1 MKTLRLV
8 IELLLLTVLLV
19 SCQLGDF
26 ENATTTQGSD
36 PEATTPNI
44 TTEATT
50 PNGNVEATTPN
61 TPPEVTTPEGS
72 GEATTPEGGA
82 DVTTP
87 EENDEACRHI
97 LFDTVVAPSCTQTG
111 STIHSCV
118 LCGYSFFDSVT
129 EKLDHQYGEWEIVY
143 DATLTTNGKKAK
155 TCASCGKEE
164 AEFYQ
169 HEWNVNANTD
179 MLEFREDYDNCS
191 VSLKYEYIDYTGEI
205 RVPAVSPEG
214 NIVQS
219 VGSLGFDNSKASA
232 IHLPDTIVK
241 IGDRA
246 FANCPNLTS
255 ITIPENVK
263 EIGKNILAYSPN
275 VKTVYFDAIACSSWY
290 KPVWGEGSAIEH
302 LVVGDNVEYIPGGLF
317 NQYTSLK
324 SVVCGKNLK
333 SIQGGAFLEATN
345 LTSVQFNEGLEKIGD
360 YAFSKTGLTSVQFN
374 EGLQTIGEYAFS
386 QSGLTSVA
394 LPSTIKTLGDSA
406 FSYIPL
412 DCDQLVIPAGLQ
424 NIGGNAFSG
433 TGTVKELVWGAENA
447 VVDSTWD
454 FQAPFKGLTVEKL
467 TISPNVC
474 VLGKLLFANVQGL
487 KEVSVDMQGDTIPHS
502 FFAGCS
508 SLERV
513 VLGENIKKIA
523 SYTFE
528 NCTSLK
534 EIVGIEQ
541 ITHLGSQVFKGC
553 TNITFFDFTNLE
565 EWGINI
571 FEESGLCEVVLP
583 DDMTVL
589 PAQTFVGCSYLKTV
603 TLPEGLTTISSYA
616 FSFSGIEHLVL
627 PDSVTTIEENA
638 FSNCESLTDIQLSS
652 SLKTIGSAAFRMCSA
667 LKTLEI
673 PEGVTSLGGFSGCSS
688 LESITVPSTVTH
700 IPAGCFSICPSL
712 KEVVI
717 LAPVTE
723 LPRGV
728 FSYCGALESVTL
740 PNTIVSI
747 GSEVFFE
754 CTSLQSIVIP
764 DACTSI
770 GMSAFYNCQQLQ
782 SVTFGNSMI
791 TDIGNGAFTFCAMLT
806 EVILP
811 DTVLNIDDWA
821 FSGCTSLKKVYL
833 GSSVQH
839 IGSAAFMECTALET
853 VFLPKSLLNISPDPN
868 DWQVFKD
875 CDDPILYTDADKIP
889 TAWATYFGASI
900 LKNYTYEQYLN
911 EVYGEGEAEN

>member
-118 LCGYSFFDSVT
+118 LCGYSFSDSVT

-219 VGSLGFDNSKASA
+219 VGGFSNSKVSA
-232 IHLPDTIVK
+232 IHLPETI
-241 IGDRA
+241 IEITERA
-246 FANCPNLTS
+246 FASCPNLTS
-255 ITIPENVK
+255 ITIPKNVK
-263 EIGKNILAYSPN
+263 EIGRNILADSPN
-275 VKTVYFDAIACSSWY
+275 VKTIYFDAVACRGISAFQSA
-290 KPVWGEGSAIEH
+290 WGEGSAIEH
-302 LVVGDNVEYIPGGLF
+302 LVVGDDVEYIPGRLF
-317 NQYTSLK
+317 ENYTSLK
-324 SVVCGKNLK
+324 SVVCGKNV
-333 SIQGGAFLEATN
+333 N
-345 LTSVQFNEGLEKIGD
+345 LISD
-360 YAFSKTGLTSVQFN
+360 YAFSKATNLTSVQFN
-374 EGLQTIGEYAFS
+374 EGLQTIGEYAFNKT
-386 QSGLTSVA
+386 GLTSFE
-394 LPSTIKTLGDSA
+394 LPSTLTKVGDFGMA
-406 FSYIPL
+406 YTPL
-412 DCDQLVIPAGLQ
+412 DCDQLIIPASLQ
-424 NIGGNAFSG
+424 YFGSSAFAS
-433 TGTVKELVWGAENA
+433 TGSVRELVFSAEEVLESSGMA
-447 VVDSTWD
+447 A
-454 FQAPFKGLTVEKL
+454 FAPFNGLTVEKI
-467 TISPNVC
+467 TISNNVR
-474 VLGKLLFANVQGL
+474 VLGETLFSGIVGIT
-487 KEVSVDMQGDTIPHS
+487 EITVDMQGDTLPS
-502 FFAGCS
+502 SLFSGCS
-508 SLERV
+508 TLEKV
-513 VLGENIKKIA
+513 VLGENIKKL
-523 SYTFE
+523 SSSVFE
-528 NCTSLK
+528 GCTNLK
-534 EIVGIEQ
+534 EVVGIEQ
-541 ITHLGSQVFKGC
+541 ITHLGASVFYGC

-565 EWGINI
+565 EWGRSA
-571 FEESGLCEVVLP
+571 FSGSGLCEVVLP

-589 PAQTFVGCSYLKTV
+589 PTGAFSGCKELKTL
-603 TLPEGLTTISSYA
+603 TLPAGLTLISADAFYA
-616 FSFSGIEHLVL
+616 SGIETLVL
-627 PDSVTTIEENA
+627 PDTVTEIGMYA
-638 FSNCESLTDIQLSS
+638 FRYCRSLTSIKLSASLTKIGDSAFEQCS
-652 SLKTIGSAAFRMCSA
+652 SVKSI
-667 LKTLEI
+667 EI
-673 PEGVTSLGGFSGCSS
+673 PEGVTSLMSFESWSS
-688 LESITVPSTVTH
+688 LERIVIPASVTH
-700 IPAGCFSICPSL
+700 IPDNCFILCRSL

-717 LAPVTE
+717 LASVTE
-723 LPRGV
+723 IPYGM
-728 FSYCGALESVTL
+728 FTYCNSLESVVL
-740 PNTIVSI
+740 PDTVISI
-747 GSEVFFE
+747 GGSAFHE

-770 GMSAFYNCQQLQ
+770 GMSAFYNCQQLK
-782 SVTFGNSMI
+782 SVTFGNSI
-791 TDIGNGAFTFCAMLT
+791 TDIGSRAFAFCAMLT

-811 DTVLNIDDWA
+811 DTVLNIDDGA
-821 FSGCTSLKKVYL
+821 FSRCTSLKKVYL

-839 IGSAAFMECTALET
+839 IGDAAFMECTALET

-875 CDDPILYTDADKIP
+875 CNDPILYTDADKIP
-889 TAWATYFGASI
+889 TTWATYFGASI

>member
-1 MKTLRLV
+1 MKKLQLFIGLLV
-8 IELLLLTVLLV
+8 FAVLLS

-72 GEATTPEGGA
+72 GEATTPEEGA

-118 LCGYSFFDSVT
+118 LCGYSFSDSVT

-155 TCASCGKEE
+155 TCTSCGKEE

-232 IHLPDTIVK
+232 VHLPDTIVK

-246 FANCPNLTS
+246 FASCPNLTS

-263 EIGKNILAYSPN
+263 EIGKNILADSPN
-275 VKTVYFDAIACSSWY
+275 VKTVYFDAIACSWY
-290 KPVWGEGSAIEH
+290 KPAWGEGSAIEH

-317 NQYTSLK
+317 KQYTSLK

-333 SIQGGAFLEATN
+333 QIQNNAFLEATN
-345 LTSVQFNEGLEKIGD
+345 LTSVQFNEGL
-360 YAFSKTGLTSVQFN
+360 
-374 EGLQTIGEYAFS
+374 QTIGDYAFS
-386 QSGLTSVA
+386 QSGLTSFN
-394 LPSTIKTLGDSA
+394 LPSTLIKVGDFGMAYTPLNSDQLIIPASLQYFGSSA
-406 FSYIPL
+406 FAS
-412 DCDQLVIPAGLQ
+412 
-424 NIGGNAFSG
+424 
-433 TGTVKELVWGAENA
+433 TGRVRELVFSAEEVLESSSMSA
-447 VVDSTWD
+447 
-454 FQAPFKGLTVEKL
+454 FAPFNGLTVEKI
-467 TISPNVC
+467 TISNNVR
-474 VLGKLLFANVQGL
+474 VLGETLFSGIAGIT
-487 KEVSVDMQGDTIPHS
+487 EITVDMQGDTLPS
-502 FFAGCS
+502 GLFAGCS
-508 SLERV
+508 TLEKV
-513 VLGENIKKIA
+513 VLGDSIKKLSSSVFA
-523 SYTFE
+523 G
-528 NCTSLK
+528 CTNLK
-534 EIVGIEQ
+534 EVVGIEH
-541 ITHLGSQVFKGC
+541 ITHLGASAFSGC
-553 TNITFFDFTNLE
+553 TNITFFDFTSIE
-565 EWGINI
+565 EWGRSAFNG
-571 FEESGLCEVVLP
+571 SGLCEVILP
-583 DDMTVL
+583 EDMTVL
-589 PAQTFVGCSYLKTV
+589 PVGAFSGCEFLKTL
-603 TLPEGLTTISSYA
+603 TLPAGLTLISADAFYA
-616 FSFSGIEHLVL
+616 SGIETLVL
-627 PDSVTTIEENA
+627 PDTVTEIGMYA
-638 FSNCESLTDIQLSS
+638 FRYCSNLTSIKLSASLT
-652 SLKTIGSAAFRMCSA
+652 KVGASAFEQCTSI
-667 LKTLEI
+667 KSIEI
-673 PEGVTSLGGFSGCSS
+673 PEGVTSLMSFESWSS
-688 LESITVPSTVTH
+688 LERIVIPASVTH
-700 IPAGCFSICPSL
+700 IPDNCFILCRSL

-717 LAPVTE
+717 LASVTE
-723 LPRGV
+723 IPYGM
-728 FSYCGALESVTL
+728 FTYCNSLESVVL
-740 PNTIVSI
+740 PDTVISI
-747 GSEVFFE
+747 GDSAFYE

-764 DACTSI
+764 DSCTSI
-770 GMSAFYNCQQLQ
+770 GVSAFYNCQQLQ
-782 SVTFGNSMI
+782 SVTFGNSI
-791 TDIGNGAFTFCAMLT
+791 TDISSRAFAFCAMLT

-811 DTVLNIDDWA
+811 DTVLNIDDGA
-821 FSGCTSLKKVYL
+821 FSRCTSLKKVYL

-839 IGSAAFMECTALET
+839 IGDAAFMECTALET

-875 CDDPILYTDADKIP
+875 CNDPILYTDADKIP